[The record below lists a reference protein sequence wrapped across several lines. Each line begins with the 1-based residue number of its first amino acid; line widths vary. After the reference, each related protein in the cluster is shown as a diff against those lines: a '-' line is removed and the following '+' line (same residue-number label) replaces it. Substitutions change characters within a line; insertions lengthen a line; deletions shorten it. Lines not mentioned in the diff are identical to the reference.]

1 MSNLHFYRISGYW
14 KNDRSKFKDHL
25 VTNWKHIPKAMADK
39 VGDEDIFMYG
49 MSRTEILAA
58 KSSTSDYEFVITKFE
73 KTDL

>member
-1 MSNLHFYRISGYW
+1 
-14 KNDRSKFKDHL
+14 
-25 VTNWKHIPKAMADK
+25 MADK